1 MLSAEMRFTCLCAYV
16 SMLPTF
22 LCLGA
27 GVDGGEFD
35 GGVSIG
41 SDPRTSHPSEFDHGA
56 FTIIIHLF
64 IFTSRTAFHNS
75 FVISGAAAVSGVAA
89 VCCAFTISGAA
100 AAAAAACCIFRR
112 AGDCGG
118 DAAVTACCGDT
129 RLAGENSVDVG
140 IDIESSGGYD
150 AGDAG
155 DGCDVAC
162 SMDIATMSRVA
173 SLNMLGLYNSD
184 ICKKNYIVLIYGT
197 VTSLS

>member
-75 FVISGAAAVSGVAA
+75 SVISGAAAVSGVAA
-89 VCCAFTISGAA
+89 VTGVAAACCTFTIDD

-112 AGDCGG
+112 AGDEGG
-118 DAAVTACCGDT
+118 GAAVTSCCGDT
-129 RLAGENSVDVG
+129 RLDGENSVDVG
-140 IDIESSGGYD
+140 IDIESSG
-150 AGDAG
+150 
-155 DGCDVAC
+155 
-162 SMDIATMSRVA
+162 
-173 SLNMLGLYNSD
+173 
-184 ICKKNYIVLIYGT
+184 
-197 VTSLS
+197 